1 MINENGTYESDIVR
15 FMTVSE
21 DGSFNLSGDGTA
33 NCYIV
38 SEQGSYVFD
47 GNVKGNSVEQVN
59 GVTAD
64 IVWEVDAYR
73 DSRENNI
80 YNVRLE
86 DGMVKFDLYDTEPGN
101 ALIAVKDENGTIV
114 WSWHIWIVDYD
125 PSVEYHEYVP
135 AAEAEPIKVM
145 NRVLG
150 ASQTD
155 PDYDNLDGTWELT
168 AGMIYQWGRKDPLV
182 YDLLTDSS
190 INRYSSVEDAIAR
203 PLTSAHRDQWWLEPF
218 DYSLWSST
226 SKTKYDPCPPGWI
239 IPSPYVFSAMNQ
251 TQSFNPYGVVYNI
264 NNQSAW
270 FGYGDYIHCQPVHY
284 INNNDSYLWTSGVY
298 DDNHGYAIRY
308 YGGYYQNNNY
318 YTDAYQ
324 VRCMKEE

>member
-1 MINENGTYESDIVR
+1 
-15 FMTVSE
+15 
-21 DGSFNLSGDGTA
+21 
-33 NCYIV
+33 
-38 SEQGSYVFD
+38 
-47 GNVKGNSVEQVN
+47 
-59 GVTAD
+59 
-64 IVWEVDAYR
+64 
-73 DSRENNI
+73 
-80 YNVRLE
+80 
-86 DGMVKFDLYDTEPGN
+86 
-101 ALIAVKDENGTIV
+101 
-114 WSWHIWIVDYD
+114 
-125 PSVEYHEYVP
+125 
-135 AAEAEPIKVM
+135 M

-239 IPSPYVFSAMNQ
+239 IPSPYVFSAMNH
-251 TQSFNPYGVVYNI
+251 TLSFNPYGVVYNI

-270 FGYGDYIHCQPVHY
+270 FGYGDYIHCTPVHY
-284 INNNDSYLWTSGVY
+284 INSNDSYIWTSGVY
-298 DDNHGYAIRY
+298 DDNHGYAICY
-308 YGGYYQNNNY
+308 FGGYHQSNNY